1 MIVPCPT
8 AVKIWHRVC
17 CFFGRNYGINSRPE
31 NNQTERGLQMP
42 LTVENIGQTDAVRP
56 AGQEAVQPA
65 TNRSLIRILVI
76 DDNEEFRC
84 LVTELLRPLGFDVH
98 AVANPV
104 KALEKFTQEKEGFQ
118 LVLLDYYMPQLD
130 GAKTFEWLKKLDPNV
145 KVIIVSGGEELR
157 LRQILAQHPI
167 DGYIRKPF
175 RVQEAIHI
183 IRHVM
188 TKPGAKSVSN

>member
-1 MIVPCPT
+1 
-8 AVKIWHRVC
+8 
-17 CFFGRNYGINSRPE
+17 
-31 NNQTERGLQMP
+31 MP
-42 LTVENIGQTDAVRP
+42 LTAENVGQTDTVRT
-56 AGQEAVQPA
+56 AGQNADQLVA
-65 TNRSLIRILVI
+65 NRSLVRILVI
-76 DDNEEFRC
+76 DDNEEFRS
-84 LVTELLRPLGFDVH
+84 LVTELLRPLGFEVH

-104 KALEKFTQEKEGFQ
+104 KGLEKFTQDKTGFH

-188 TKPGAKSVSN
+188 SRASAKSGTN